1 MSFLILCKRLNDQLK
16 VMDIYKPKFEKP
28 KTPPSFRK
36 VILRDWHECIPTLII
51 RKPMAI
57 SRRAGPLLIS
67 IGFDV
72 RGDREY
78 YMQGFCAHNLSNPLD
93 FLAAALDTPLRTI
106 RTNAPDF
113 LTVRG
118 HEKEDYLEAAERM
131 KKQALLPLEGPISLQ
146 MIIKAYKA
154 YVAAGNSVSI
164 RVVQDPALIAAWA
177 GQNELAKDAL
187 EWGYKEFATWPELS
201 HERQGGLN
209 MWYKAMQEKIANP
222 EKLRQIAEEQAI
234 FHKVDHIPMEELIID

>member
-1 MSFLILCKRLNDQLK
+1 MIDNKKKF
-16 VMDIYKPKFEKP
+16 VKPKI
-28 KTPPSFRK
+28 TAVFRIK
-36 VILRDWHECIPTLII
+36 IQKDWHTQFPFLYLEKTSAL
-51 RKPMAI
+51 
-57 SRRAGPLLIS
+57 SRRIGPLLLS
-67 IGFDV
+67 IGFEI
-72 RGDREY
+72 RSGREEY
-78 YMQGFCAHNLSNPLD
+78 QPAFGVHNLCCAIDFITSTLD
-93 FLAAALDTPLRTI
+93 EPLRTVRSNSPENI
-106 RTNAPDF
+106 
-113 LTVRG
+113 TVRA
-118 HEKEDYLEAAERM
+118 HEKGDYIEAAERM

-234 FHKVDHIPMEELIID
+234 FHKVDHIPMEELIIE